1 MRATDAVDQYFS
13 KHNKPHHQTMN
24 ETEKRKAAIAA
35 MNAYISYA
43 KKNAQEIANES
54 AAMHVR
60 YMASDETYEYTAEYL
75 RRRNEAD
82 RLRKEVQP

>member
-1 MRATDAVDQYFS
+1 
-13 KHNKPHHQTMN
+13 MN

-43 KKNAQEIANES
+43 SNYAQQIANES

-60 YMASDETYEYTAEYL
+60 YMASDETYEHTAEYL
-75 RRRNEAD
+75 RLRSEAD

>member
-1 MRATDAVDQYFS
+1 
-13 KHNKPHHQTMN
+13 MN

-43 KKNAQEIANES
+43 KNYAQQIANEA

-60 YMASDETYEYTAEYL
+60 YMAPDETYEHTAEYL
-75 RRRNEAD
+75 ALRSEAD